1 MSALPPEATELPRY
15 GNRHWGQTCRLVR
28 DILPLFAAGTIPI
41 GAGQMAIDIGRRHFI
56 SALGG
61 VAATWPL
68 VSRAQQSE
76 RLARIGYLR
85 LAPAAQSQREENAF
99 REGLRELGYVEG
111 KNLGIEYRSTEGD
124 ESRIPATLN
133 ELIGLNIDVL
143 VVHATGVQ
151 AALRATKTIPIVMAV
166 GPDLVALGLADSL
179 AHPGGNVTGSSFFGP
194 ELMAK
199 RLELLKELSPS
210 LNRVGVLNIK
220 RSDNFNANVLAV
232 MGSTAE
238 ALHVELQPIDVR
250 GPADFESAIST
261 WADAKVGSL
270 VMNDH
275 TLLTYNAEAIAA
287 LAAKQRILSIGPLSL
302 PAAGGLMG
310 YGVDFLTIFR
320 RAAYFVDKILKG
332 EKPGDIPI
340 EQATKFQLVVN
351 LKTAKALGLS
361 VPPTF
366 LARTD
371 EAIE

>member
-1 MSALPPEATELPRY
+1 
-15 GNRHWGQTCRLVR
+15 
-28 DILPLFAAGTIPI
+28 
-41 GAGQMAIDIGRRHFI
+41 MAIDIGRRHFI

-76 RLARIGYLR
+76 RLAQIGYLR

-99 REGLRELGYVEG
+99 REGLRDFGYVEG
-111 KNLGIEYRSTEGD
+111 KNLEIEYRSTEGD
-124 ESRIPATLN
+124 ESRIPSTLN
-133 ELIGLNIDVL
+133 ELIGLNVDVL
-143 VVHATGVQ
+143 VVHATGVL

-166 GPDLVALGLADSL
+166 GPDLVALGLANSL
-179 AHPGGNVTGSSFFGP
+179 AHPGNVTGSSFFGP

-210 LNRVGVLNIK
+210 LNRAGVLNIK
-220 RSDNFNANVLAV
+220 RADNFNASVLAV
-232 MGSTAE
+232 MGSTAK
-238 ALHVELQPIDVR
+238 ALQVELQPIDVR
-250 GPADFESAIST
+250 GPADFESAFST
-261 WADAKVGSL
+261 WADAKVGGL

-287 LAAKQRILSIGPLSL
+287 LAAKQRIPSIGPLSL

-310 YGVDFLTIFR
+310 YGVDFLVIFH
-320 RAAYFVDKILKG
+320 RAAYFVDKVLKG
-332 EKPGDIPI
+332 DKPGDIPI
-340 EQATKFQLVVN
+340 EQATKFELAVN

-371 EAIE
+371 EVIE